1 LQINARAGTVIQQGI
16 YGKAGYHYFCPVVM
30 PDGEGNLALAFNRA
44 GDTELPSIRFSG
56 RLASGEPGNLQ
67 ASAVLQQS
75 LTAGPAE
82 WSLSSSMAC
91 TPDDSTLWMIGQY
104 AATEEDWATWVGAIT
119 YAEPEVEI
127 IQLIFDDT
135 DYA

>member
-1 LQINARAGTVIQQGI
+1 
-16 YGKAGYHYFCPVVM
+16 
-30 PDGEGNLALAFNRA
+30 
-44 GDTELPSIRFSG
+44 
-56 RLASGEPGNLQ
+56 
-67 ASAVLQQS
+67 
-75 LTAGPAE
+75 
-82 WSLSSSMAC
+82 
-91 TPDDSTLWMIGQY
+91 MIGQY